1 MNEAALT
8 AVSEDMKRSTE
19 NVNGA
24 IKPIVEKLLS
34 GWKLMQVEGKDDEVC
49 KLLDMSCGVD
59 YLLHSEKSGVILGL
73 SSRVQYEENYR
84 TFTVRKERES
94 GALTEYEKRTQAMT
108 SGGIYPYYT
117 IQAYMKDGE
126 VKGLGITKTSD
137 LIEYIKKGYAD
148 EKETGMN
155 RIGQAKFYV
164 CHWDDM
170 KIKGY
175 KVIEY
180 KERQDKTID
189 NDE

>member
-1 MNEAALT
+1 
-8 AVSEDMKRSTE
+8 MKESAISDEMKKSTE
-19 NVNGA
+19 NVNKA
-24 IKPIVEKLLS
+24 IRPIVEKLLS
-34 GWKLMQVEGKDDEVC
+34 CWKLMQVEGKEDEVC
-49 KLLDMSCGVD
+49 KLLDMSCGLD
-59 YLLHSEKSGVILGL
+59 YLIHSEKSGLILGL
-73 SSRVQYEENYR
+73 SSRVQYDGNYR

-108 SGGIYPYYT
+108 SCGIYPYYT
-117 IQAYMKDGE
+117 MQAYMNDGE

-137 LIEYIKKGYAD
+137 LIEYIRKGYAD

-164 CHWDDM
+164 CHCDDM

-180 KERQDKTID
+180 KERQAKTID
-189 NDE
+189 TDE